1 MSTVTHALIYIIET
15 LTSLFLLFVL
25 LRFMLQLARADFYN
39 PISQAIVK
47 ITNPVLLP
55 LRKVIPGLFGIDVA
69 SLLLALAI
77 QVIFGE
83 AVALIAAGT
92 FVNPGYL
99 LIWGFLATLMFI
111 TYILIGGIIILV
123 VSSFVAPYST
133 HPVLSLTRQLMQP
146 LLAPIQRIIPPMGGL
161 DFSVLFFGMGIY
173 VLQIFINGFAGS
185 LRLNPF
191 LVLGI

>member
-1 MSTVTHALIYIIET
+1 MSAVTEALIYIIQT

-55 LRKVIPGLFGIDVA
+55 LRKAIPGLFGVDVA
-69 SLLLALAI
+69 SLVLALVV

-83 AVALIAAGT
+83 VVALIAAGT
-92 FVNPGYL
+92 FFNPGYL

-123 VSSFVAPYST
+123 VSSFVAPYSS

-161 DFSVLFFGMGIY
+161 DFSVLFLGMGIY
-173 VLQIFINGFAGS
+173 VLQIFLNGFASS
-185 LRLNPF
+185 LRVNPL